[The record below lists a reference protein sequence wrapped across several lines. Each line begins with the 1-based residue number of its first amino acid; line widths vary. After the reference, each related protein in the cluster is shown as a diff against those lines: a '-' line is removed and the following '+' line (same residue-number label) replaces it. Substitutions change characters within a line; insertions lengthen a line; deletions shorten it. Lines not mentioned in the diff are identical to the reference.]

1 MNKVTIYRYDENKP
15 MRTLNL
21 NGEPWFV
28 LRDVCEVLGL
38 GNSRMVADRLDEDEK
53 GVSQIDTLGGVQNA
67 TIISESGLYNVILR
81 SDKPEAKPF
90 RKWVTAVVL
99 PSIRKNGGYIAG
111 QEELSPQELMA
122 KALLVAQ
129 KTLTDRD
136 ARIKELTAQNQ
147 IMQPKAEYFDEL
159 VARNLLTNFRE
170 TAKELG
176 IKEKDFI
183 GWLLDHKYV
192 YRDQKNKLMPYAA
205 KKQRPVRGKRGKGPA
220 QRLGRNPDAHHPEGP
235 GNLPP
240 AVQGTACFTAV
251 HRIVNRHQGDCKPK
265 KNRFSTAITEMVG
278 KRKARN
284 WLFLEYI
291 HLFLDKYS
299 KMAENRPKS
308 AGTSAGQSGGA
319 SDYNRTLPNQTVTC
333 CQIFTSFK
341 FANGAGA
348 GPSIRQ
354 GLFATAAN
362 KAIQRL
368 STL

>member
-1 MNKVTIYRYDENKP
+1 MNKVTIFKYEESKLV
-15 MRTLNL
+15 RTMNVS
-21 NGEPWFV
+21 GEPWFV
-28 LRDVCEVLGL
+28 LKDVCDVLGL
-38 GNSRMVADRLDEDEK
+38 STPARVTERLDSDE
-53 GVSQIDTLGGVQNA
+53 VSQAHLIDSMGRSQEM

-205 KKQRPVRGKRGKGPA
+205 KNNGLFEVKEGKG
-220 QRLGRNPDAHHPEGP
+220 
-235 GNLPP
+235 
-240 AVQGTACFTAV
+240 
-251 HRIVNRHQGDCKPK
+251 RHND
-265 KNRFSTAITEMVG
+265 
-278 KRKARN
+278 
-284 WLFLEYI
+284 W
-291 HLFLDKYS
+291 
-299 KMAENRPKS
+299 
-308 AGTSAGQSGGA
+308 AGTQ
-319 SDYNRTLPNQTVTC
+319 TLITPKGRETFRLLCKEPPVLPR
-333 CQIFTSFK
+333 
-341 FANGAGA
+341 FAA
-348 GPSIRQ
+348 
-354 GLFATAAN
+354 L
-362 KAIQRL
+362 
-368 STL
+368 

>member
-1 MNKVTIYRYDENKP
+1 MNKVTIFKYEENKLV
-15 MRTLNL
+15 RTMDIS
-21 NGEPWFV
+21 GEPWFV
-28 LRDVCEVLGL
+28 LKDVCDVLGL
-38 GNSRMVADRLDEDEK
+38 STPARVAKRLDSDE
-53 GVSQIDTLGGVQNA
+53 VSQAHRIDSVGRSQEM

-176 IKEKDFI
+176 IKEKDFV
-183 GWLLDHKYV
+183 GWLLEHKYI

-205 KKQRPVRGKRGKGPA
+205 KNNGLFEVKERT
-220 QRLGRNPDAHHPEGP
+220 GRHND
-235 GNLPP
+235 
-240 AVQGTACFTAV
+240 
-251 HRIVNRHQGDCKPK
+251 
-265 KNRFSTAITEMVG
+265 
-278 KRKARN
+278 
-284 WLFLEYI
+284 W
-291 HLFLDKYS
+291 
-299 KMAENRPKS
+299 
-308 AGTSAGQSGGA
+308 AGTQ
-319 SDYNRTLPNQTVTC
+319 TLITPKGRET
-333 CQIFTSFK
+333 F
-341 FANGAGA
+341 
-348 GPSIRQ
+348 
-354 GLFATAAN
+354 
-362 KAIQRL
+362 RL
-368 STL
+368 LCKEPA

>member
-1 MNKVTIYRYDENKP
+1 MNKVTIFKYEENKLV
-15 MRTLNL
+15 RTMNVS
-21 NGEPWFV
+21 GEPWFV
-28 LRDVCEVLGL
+28 LKDVCDVLGL
-38 GNSRMVADRLDEDEK
+38 STPARVAERLDSDE
-53 GVSQIDTLGGVQNA
+53 VSQAHLIDSMGRSQEM

-136 ARIKELTAQNQ
+136 VRIKELAAQNR

-183 GWLLDHKYV
+183 GWLLDHRYV

-205 KKQRPVRGKRGKGPA
+205 KNNGLFEVKEGKGRHNDWAGTQTLITPKGRETF
-220 QRLGRNPDAHHPEGP
+220 RLLCKEPPV
-235 GNLPP
+235 LP
-240 AVQGTACFTAV
+240 QFTA
-251 HRIVNRHQGDCKPK
+251 
-265 KNRFSTAITEMVG
+265 
-278 KRKARN
+278 
-284 WLFLEYI
+284 L
-291 HLFLDKYS
+291 
-299 KMAENRPKS
+299 
-308 AGTSAGQSGGA
+308 
-319 SDYNRTLPNQTVTC
+319 
-333 CQIFTSFK
+333 
-341 FANGAGA
+341 
-348 GPSIRQ
+348 
-354 GLFATAAN
+354 
-362 KAIQRL
+362 
-368 STL
+368 